1 MTGHEYKNASG
12 MRGCIVLD
20 VESSHT
26 SVWRVCRE
34 RVGFDPNGHMDQNF
48 SQRTA
53 LSFFFNVFFSIIR
66 IHGITPPNEC
76 KKKAIFFLLTKIH
89 KFSLRC
95 AGLLSYRLV
104 IVYIF
109 TFHM

>member
-1 MTGHEYKNASG
+1 MTGHEHKNASG
-12 MRGCIVLD
+12 MRACIVLD

-34 RVGFDPNGHMDQNF
+34 RVGFDPNGHVDQDF

-76 KKKAIFFLLTKIH
+76 KKNAIFFLLTRSTNFRSGVRACCRI
-89 KFSLRC
+89 
-95 AGLLSYRLV
+95 ALS
-104 IVYIF
+104 
-109 TFHM
+109 